1 VLQAIK
7 RALSRLPWTPPQPA
21 VLRRTGATGVQ
32 ADARALASDWR
43 AVGDDL
49 RAAMD
54 RMDRHIADGRKKIRR
69 L

>member
-1 VLQAIK
+1 VLHAIK
-7 RALSRLPWTPPQPA
+7 RALSRLPWTNPQPA
-21 VLRRTGATGVQ
+21 GLRRPGETGAQ

-54 RMDRHIADGRKKIRR
+54 GMDRHIADGRKKIRR